1 MNIDEAQTKFY
12 ELYDQWK
19 AYHDAARE
27 LRAQVTRAFSEVASG
42 GTINPPLG
50 VLAMLESMEKKER
63 NLQEKMDEIVR
74 SLD

>member
-19 AYHDAARE
+19 AYHEAARE

-42 GTINPPLG
+42 GRINPPLG
-50 VLAMLESMEKKER
+50 ILAILESMEQTEKR
-63 NLQEKMDEIVR
+63 LQDKMDELVR
-74 SLD
+74 ALD

>member
-1 MNIDEAQTKFY
+1 MTIEEAQTKFY

-27 LRAQVTRAFSEVASG
+27 LRAQVTRAFSDVARG
-42 GTINPPLG
+42 GKINPSLG

-63 NLQEKMDEIVR
+63 NFQEKMDEIVR